1 MLRACRRVLKPGG
14 RVAFLTYFGNPG
26 HGHEGVR
33 DSLTASAGGSEH
45 QAMLEASGFTAIVEY
60 DLTAQFLSTAKAW
73 YDWRQRY
80 AGELIAAEGEAAF
93 REKQSTYLDHV
104 RSVQAGVRSRC
115 LFLARRP

>member
-1 MLRACRRVLKPGG
+1 
-14 RVAFLTYFGNPG
+14 
-26 HGHEGVR
+26 
-33 DSLTASAGGSEH
+33 
-45 QAMLEASGFTAIVEY
+45 MLEASGFTAIVEY

-104 RSVQAGVRSRC
+104 RSVQAGVRSRS